1 LLQSI
6 FIILPDSFL
15 PKPEVAVV
23 KTVFYKYD
31 TYIQD
36 KTDCDSAVGVVGRL
50 WTG

>member
-6 FIILPDSFL
+6 SILPPDSFL
-15 PKPEVAVV
+15 PKPEVALV
-23 KTVFYKYD
+23 KTDFYKYD
-31 TYIQD
+31 TYIED